1 MVSEC
6 FGIFSNNNGAASET
20 ADVEKHGGQDIQ
32 QGPLGFAALS
42 SLMVSDGDQE
52 LLIFRRFDD
61 ISTRNLL
68 YLQCELLSIED
79 RLKKW
84 DRNVLKSRNTKLEE
98 VAYRWEEMVKQ
109 AKEGKDEAKEMMEL
123 VYQLRSKIKEYRKSA
138 HDLLFRLLL
147 TCSTDEALELQSRV
161 ARLHPPDKRALKVAR
176 NELWGGPLETD
187 GLKPSP
193 IVGGKAKDYLDRE
206 SDLVSVKAPVET
218 DLLSKTLRAVWPG
231 KVSKPHLILADIDHC
246 ILTYQEETSRDG
258 LSRISRFDERSVAI
272 TVATINIIFAIIL
285 LVGPITSL
293 SYVSSRAAVLGMIC
307 TFTALFAISL
317 GLMTKAKRAEIFAGS
332 AA

>member
-20 ADVEKHGGQDIQ
+20 ADVEKHGGQGIQ

-42 SLMVSDGDQE
+42 SLMASDGDQE

-61 ISTRNLL
+61 ISARNLL

-123 VYQLRSKIKEYRKSA
+123 VYQLRSKIKEY
-138 HDLLFRLLL
+138 H
-147 TCSTDEALELQSRV
+147 EALELQSRV

-231 KVSKPHLILADIDHC
+231 KVSKPHLILADMRSLTDHC
-246 ILTYQEETSRDG
+246 TLTY
-258 LSRISRFDERSVAI
+258 
-272 TVATINIIFAIIL
+272 
-285 LVGPITSL
+285 
-293 SYVSSRAAVLGMIC
+293 
-307 TFTALFAISL
+307 
-317 GLMTKAKRAEIFAGS
+317 
-332 AA
+332 

>member
-1 MVSEC
+1 MSHFVVGQVPGHQTSYLYFTSSCHSFPDMVSEC

-42 SLMVSDGDQE
+42 SLMASDGDQE

-61 ISTRNLL
+61 ISARNLL

-84 DRNVLKSRNTKLEE
+84 DRNVLRSRNTKLEE

-138 HDLLFRLLL
+138 HDLLLGSYSHVQQTRHWNFKV
-147 TCSTDEALELQSRV
+147 EW
-161 ARLHPPDKRALKVAR
+161 PDFILRTK
-176 NELWGGPLETD
+176 E
-187 GLKPSP
+187 
-193 IVGGKAKDYLDRE
+193 
-206 SDLVSVKAPVET
+206 
-218 DLLSKTLRAVWPG
+218 LSKWPAMSFG
-231 KVSKPHLILADIDHC
+231 EDLWKP
-246 ILTYQEETSRDG
+246 
-258 LSRISRFDERSVAI
+258 
-272 TVATINIIFAIIL
+272 
-285 LVGPITSL
+285 
-293 SYVSSRAAVLGMIC
+293 
-307 TFTALFAISL
+307 TASNH
-317 GLMTKAKRAEIFAGS
+317 RQ
-332 AA
+332 